1 MKLIPDGFENVQPIL
16 TSQVLAGMDSGLQ
29 QLILGRKIT
38 KTLTAQPT
46 PREVVVDLGSCF
58 YNFVANYNRYRP
70 SKYQALP
77 KS

>member
-38 KTLTAQPT
+38 KTPAMQST
-46 PREVVVDLGSCF
+46 PRDVVVDLGDRF
-58 YNFVANYNRYRP
+58 YNFVANFSRYRP
-70 SKYQALP
+70 SKYQGLS